1 MILYVEEKKFH
12 SVLKEN
18 NSLTDTGGIFP
29 HFSAH
34 DTHLTKLCQALF
46 ARKGVFFHLFNNK
59 IAANTSVGRGKKSF
73 FSKKENTPLKS
84 NQSFIFV

>member
-1 MILYVEEKKFH
+1 MLKKKKSH

-18 NSLTDTGGIFP
+18 NSLTDIGGIFP
-29 HFSAH
+29 YFNAH
-34 DTHLTKLCQALF
+34 DVQLMKLCQGLF
-46 ARKGVFFHLFNNK
+46 AKKGKFFHLFNNK